1 MAEYS
6 LLPNAPITE
15 ALIDIRIKVIEGFD
29 VDRFLALHDAI
40 SGQYP
45 DKKARHKWEGKLEF
59 KKGAPP
65 ISDTAET
72 VDGYIFTSTDGKQIF
87 QARIDGFTFNRLKP
101 YDKWETFRDE
111 ALRLWK
117 LYKDFVSP
125 EIVRV
130 ALRFINKI
138 DIPLSP
144 ETVFDFD
151 DYLAAGPI
159 VPKGLPQGISSFLTR
174 MVINDPGLDAA
185 AIITQAF
192 EQLVDPKFVP
202 IIFDIDVFKQE
213 SKGINEEE
221 AWKILEKLRD
231 FKNKIFFASITDKTK
246 ELFQ

>member
-15 ALIDIRIKVIEGFD
+15 ALIDIRIKAKEDFD
-29 VDRFLALHDAI
+29 VAKFLTLHDAI
-40 SGQYP
+40 SEQYP
-45 DKKARHKWEGKLEF
+45 KKKTRHRWEGRFEL
-59 KKGAPP
+59 KKGETP
-65 ISDTAET
+65 ITAGTEKI
-72 VDGYIFTSTDGKQIF
+72 DGYIFTSADGKQIF

-117 LYKDFVSP
+117 LYKDLVSP

-151 DYLAAGPI
+151 DYLTAGPI

-174 MVINDPGLDAA
+174 MVINDPEIDAA

-192 EQLVDPKFVP
+192 EQIVDPKCVP

-213 SKGINEEE
+213 SKGLSEEE

-231 FKNKIFFASITDKTK
+231 FKNKIFFASITEKIK
-246 ELFQ
+246 ELSQ